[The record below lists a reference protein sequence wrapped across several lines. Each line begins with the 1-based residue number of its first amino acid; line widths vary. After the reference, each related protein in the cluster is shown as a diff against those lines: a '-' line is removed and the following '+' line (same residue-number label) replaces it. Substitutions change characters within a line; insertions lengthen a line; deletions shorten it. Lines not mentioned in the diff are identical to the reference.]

1 MLYVLQQTCKN
12 FPPLPSRP
20 LFGPLDVAGFHY
32 IIDVGNVYMI
42 NDMYLAVWLPN
53 V

>member
-1 MLYVLQQTCKN
+1 MLQQTCKN

-32 IIDVGNVYMI
+32 IDVGNVYMI